1 MKLNRSKISV
11 KWKIFLYV
19 ASFALGMII
28 LLWLFQVVFLDD
40 FYRSIKT
47 QQIKDTTHDI
57 VNNFNDES
65 LNDFISA
72 MSENS
77 DYCIRIINMNTMA
90 SINNVD
96 NKGVCGLLVDTNKIR
111 ELYQSAVD
119 NDGEILYLSDEE
131 LFSKKFN
138 DYANRYDI
146 SNEVNSVEGAP
157 SITIKPSINEPLNVE
172 EAKTM
177 TYGEVISSDDGEYF
191 VLVNSRITIVSE
203 IAETIRTQLI
213 IISFIL
219 MAIALGIAFLI
230 SSRISKPII
239 KINDSAKYLAEGK
252 FDVKF
257 EGKGY
262 LEIEELNDTLN
273 YASVELSKVEKLRNE
288 LIANMSHDL
297 RTPLTMIAGYGEV
310 MRDLPGENT
319 PENVQVIIDEC
330 HRLTA
335 LVNDILDLSKLQAGT
350 QTLAMENFNI
360 TSMINDITT
369 RFTTMLKKDG
379 YEIQFEYDEEIEV
392 VADNVKINQVIYN
405 MIVNAV
411 HYAGE
416 DKKIVVRQIDK
427 DKKVRIEVIDHGEG
441 IDAENLPYVWDRYY
455 KLDKVHKRAS
465 IGSGLGLSIVKSIL
479 ELHKATY
486 GVTSKINE
494 GTTFYFEVNKAVDK

>member
-1 MKLNRSKISV
+1 MNLNRSKISV
-11 KWKIFLYV
+11 KWKIFLYI

-28 LLWLFQVVFLDD
+28 LLWLFQVVFLDN
-40 FYRSIKT
+40 FYQSIKT
-47 QQIKDTTHDI
+47 QQIKETTHEI
-57 VNNFNDES
+57 VDNFNDES
-65 LNDFISA
+65 LSEFIKS

-90 SINNVD
+90 SINNID
-96 NKGVCGLLVDTNKIR
+96 NKGVCGLLVDTTKIR
-111 ELYQSAVD
+111 ELYEKALE
-119 NDGEILYLSDEE
+119 NDGEVFYLSDSE
-131 LFSKKFN
+131 LVTKKFN
-138 DYANRYDI
+138 DYTNQYEID
-146 SNEVNSVEGAP
+146 SENSAP
-157 SITIKPSINEPLNVE
+157 SVVLKPSLRKPLDQE
-172 EAKTM
+172 ELKTM
-177 TYGEVISSDDGEYF
+177 TYGEVISSTEGDFF

-213 IISFIL
+213 IISVIL
-219 MAIALGIAFLI
+219 MLIALGVAFLV
-230 SSRISKPII
+230 SSVISKPII
-239 KINDSAKYLAEGK
+239 KINESAKYLAKGK

-330 HRLTA
+330 NRLTA

-350 QTLAMENFNI
+350 QSLKMENFNI
-360 TSMINDITT
+360 TSVIRDITN
-369 RFTTMLKKDG
+369 RFATMLKKDG
-379 YEIQFEYDEEIEV
+379 YEISFEFDEDV
-392 VADNVKINQVIYN
+392 NVLADNVKMNQVIYN

-411 HYAGE
+411 HYAGD
-416 DKKIVVRQIDK
+416 DKKIIIRQIVK
-427 DKKVRIEVIDHGEG
+427 DKKVRIEVIDYGEG
-441 IDAENLPYVWDRYY
+441 IDANNLPYVWDRYY

-465 IGSGLGLSIVKSIL
+465 IGSGLGLSIVKGIL

-486 GVTSKINE
+486 GVTSKVNE
-494 GTTFYFEVNKAVDK
+494 GTTFYFEVEKVN

>member
-11 KWKIFLYV
+11 KWKIFLYI

-28 LLWLFQVVFLDD
+28 LLWLFQVVFLDS

-47 QQIKDTTHDI
+47 QQIKETTHEI
-57 VNNFNDES
+57 VDNFNDES
-65 LNDFISA
+65 LSSFIKS

-77 DYCIRIINMNTMA
+77 DYCIRIFNMNTMS
-90 SINNVD
+90 SINNID
-96 NKGVCGLLVDTNKIR
+96 NKGVCGLLVDTTKIR
-111 ELYQSAVD
+111 ELYEKALE
-119 NDGEILYLSDEE
+119 NDGEIFHVSDSE

-138 DYANRYDI
+138 DYTNQYNINTDDDI
-146 SNEVNSVEGAP
+146 EGPSVVL
-157 SITIKPSINEPLNVE
+157 KPNLSEPLGKE
-172 EAKTM
+172 DIKTM
-177 TYGEVISSDDGEYF
+177 TYGEVISSTEGDYF

-213 IISFIL
+213 IISVIL
-219 MAIALGIAFLI
+219 MLIALGVAFLI
-230 SSRISKPII
+230 ASVISKPII
-239 KINDSAKYLAEGK
+239 KINESAKYLAKGK
-252 FDVKF
+252 FDIEF

-350 QTLAMENFNI
+350 QSLKMETFNI
-360 TSMINDITT
+360 TSVIRDITN
-369 RFTTMLKKDG
+369 RFSTMLKKDG
-379 YEIQFEYDEEIEV
+379 YEISFEFDEEV
-392 VADNVKINQVIYN
+392 NVLADNVKMNQVIYN

-411 HYAGE
+411 HYVG
-416 DKKIVVRQIDK
+416 DDRKIIIRQIIK
-427 DKKVRIEVIDHGEG
+427 GKKVRIEVIDHGEG
-441 IDAENLPYVWDRYY
+441 IDAQNLPYVWDRYY

-465 IGSGLGLSIVKSIL
+465 IGSGLGLSIVKGIL

-486 GVTSKINE
+486 GVTSEVNK
-494 GTTFYFEVNKAVDK
+494 GTTFYFEVEKVD

>member
-11 KWKIFLYV
+11 RWKIFLYI

-28 LLWLFQVVFLDD
+28 LLWLFQVVFLDS

-47 QQIKDTTHDI
+47 QQIKETTHEI
-57 VNNFNDES
+57 VDNFNDES
-65 LNDFISA
+65 LSSFIKS

-77 DYCIRIINMNTMA
+77 DYCIRIFNMNTMS
-90 SINNVD
+90 SINNID
-96 NKGVCGLLVDTNKIR
+96 NKGVCGLLVDTSKIV
-111 ELYQSAVD
+111 ELYEKALE
-119 NDGEILYLSDEE
+119 NDGEIFHLSDSE

-138 DYANRYDI
+138 DYTDRYNI
-146 SNEVNSVEGAP
+146 ESEEGLNGPSV
-157 SITIKPSINEPLNVE
+157 ILKPSLSEPLGGE
-172 EAKTM
+172 DMKTM
-177 TYGEVISSDDGEYF
+177 TYGEVISSTDGDYF

-213 IISFIL
+213 IISVIL
-219 MAIALGIAFLI
+219 ILIALGVAFLI
-230 SSRISKPII
+230 ASVISKPII
-239 KINDSAKYLAEGK
+239 KINESAKYLAKGK
-252 FDVKF
+252 FDVEF

-350 QTLAMENFNI
+350 QSLKMETFNI
-360 TSMINDITT
+360 TSVIRDITN
-369 RFTTMLKKDG
+369 RFSTMLKKEG
-379 YEIQFEYDEEIEV
+379 YEISFEYDEDV
-392 VADNVKINQVIYN
+392 KVLADNVKMNQVIYN

-411 HYAGE
+411 HYVG
-416 DKKIVVRQIDK
+416 DDRKIIIKQIIK

-441 IDAENLPYVWDRYY
+441 IDAQNLPYVWDRYY

-465 IGSGLGLSIVKSIL
+465 IGSGLGLSIVKGIL

-486 GVTSKINE
+486 GVTSKVNE
-494 GTTFYFEVNKAVDK
+494 GTTFYFEVEKVD